1 MKYKI
6 LSKINTPQGI
16 VDNESKMD
24 HIENVLLQMIIWR
37 SMPRIILFEP
47 ICFISGST
55 KVLILQKSEFVD
67 CVYVLS

>member
-1 MKYKI
+1 
-6 LSKINTPQGI
+6 
-16 VDNESKMD
+16 MD

-47 ICFISGST
+47 ICSISGST